1 MSEREASVEHLP
13 SERKFFS
20 KHKWRGKLFTGEDK
34 IAKSHNDPLQPADD
48 LVDFLQGPAK
58 SRSDTAQTVRS
69 ESRTGAPDARTP
81 SVSNTNSLIS
91 SHAGYQKRK
100 DPRRKGLRVAFD
112 SAPPDII
119 GEGGDEAEIPSIN
132 VAQSRSRAQSLR
144 RSQDPASKLYTR
156 RSSPPPQIDL
166 VVGQEARDVSPV
178 DDKDEPPPLQR
189 RSTGFHDSQQA
200 SASHEAPTARDAA
213 NTAPIQRQK
222 WILSPNDS
230 EAFAAMYAEYTNG
243 PPSSPHV
250 VVDQF
255 SDQPGREPLIHREDI
270 ENLRDHSYLKAS
282 SPEFDPPSGNSL
294 TPIPSP
300 RPFSSLDNPPADY
313 DFPATNSSKPS
324 DIRPQRTEQLNG
336 ARTEGEKQFSGQPRL
351 NPTMTSPP
359 LANSLST
366 NPPLKAP
373 QKSLRSVAK
382 NFAEDALNEFTTRVQ
397 RFYGIFRLGANPN
410 KPLQNV
416 SFEDWIRVG
425 AWWFLKG
432 RSELEN
438 AVRRRPG
445 VRDRTVEDEEKEVPS
460 GLKQAYLNL
469 AKSSWILA
477 DVTIDHVELRKYGSG
492 SMTSLLA
499 ITKSFGDSKIA
510 DLIEVHLAIT
520 ASLRAL
526 TMSMKRNGKMP
537 PPDFEA
543 QGLDTR
549 VWIETPRFA
558 SKVASLLH
566 GASSRSLLE
575 DGSNGP
581 SGTFP
586 FPIGDT
592 KSHFNY
598 GSMFVDVTLR
608 SSDDPVQGVH
618 MPCGISVLRQ
628 KSERDL
634 EVVLASQDGKV
645 NLKIQSN
652 RRGGQTWRDVHWRI
666 DAYCMVLRLSDGLE
680 LDIQFQESSFRT
692 LWGIYDFAR
701 KIRKSLEATEEEEIV
716 FKSTVKCVHYVDTP
730 DAKAFPVDPV
740 QRCDVLLFEQS
751 LTLADGSGRRRFH
764 SGHRLAVVTP
774 PSGKTLSSISQHLGK
789 QVPILFNYVRGDDGG
804 PAILLKHSAAG
815 STIVITFNDLAE
827 REHFLSRL
835 NGTFVKEEELC
846 NENISLQQMLIY
858 DSVGDNSQM
867 EKDSF
872 VNNLR
877 WDKLRVVNRRPE
889 YCENGISKTILSD
902 NLRIWVHCEAG
913 TLVDRIN
920 LGWMALER

>member
-1 MSEREASVEHLP
+1 MSERDASVEHLP

-34 IAKSHNDPLQPADD
+34 IAKSQNDSPQPADD
-48 LVDFLQGPAK
+48 LVDFLQGPAR
-58 SRSDTAQTVRS
+58 SRNDSAQTVRS
-69 ESRTGAPDARTP
+69 ESRTGDPDARSP
-81 SVSNTNSLIS
+81 SVSNTNSVIS
-91 SHAGYQKRK
+91 SHAGYQRRK

-144 RSQDPASKLYTR
+144 QSQDSASKLHTR

-166 VVGQEARDVSPV
+166 VVGQEARDVSHI
-178 DDKDEPPPLQR
+178 DDKVEPPPLQR

-213 NTAPIQRQK
+213 NIAPIQRQK
-222 WILSPNDS
+222 WISSPNDS

-243 PPSSPHV
+243 PPSSPRV

-255 SDQPGREPLIHREDI
+255 SDQPRREPLIHREDI
-270 ENLRDHSYLKAS
+270 EDLRDHSSLKAS
-282 SPEFDPPSGNSL
+282 SPEFDPSSGNSL

-300 RPFSSLDNPPADY
+300 RPFSGRDNPPADY

-324 DIRPQRTEQLNG
+324 DIPPRRTKQLNE
-336 ARTEGEKQFSGQPRL
+336 AHTEGERQFSGQPRP
-351 NPTMTSPP
+351 NPTMTGPP
-359 LANSLST
+359 LANSPSI
-366 NPPLKAP
+366 NPPLKSP

-382 NFAEDALNEFTTRVQ
+382 NLAGDALNEFTTRVQ
-397 RFYGIFRLGANPN
+397 RFYGIFRLGANTN

-416 SFEDWIRVG
+416 SFEDGIRAG

-445 VRDRTVEDEEKEVPS
+445 VRDRTVENEEREVPA

-469 AKSSWILA
+469 AKSSWITA

-499 ITKSFGDSKIA
+499 ITKSFGDSQVA

-566 GASSRSLLE
+566 GASSRNLLE

-586 FPIGDT
+586 FPLGDT

-598 GSMFVDVTLR
+598 GSMFVDVMLR
-608 SSDDPVQGVH
+608 SSDDPEQGVH
-618 MPCGISVLRQ
+618 VPCGISVLRQ

-652 RRGGQTWRDVHWRI
+652 RGGGQTWRDVHWRI

-692 LWGIYDFAR
+692 LWGIYDFTR

-774 PSGKTLSSISQHLGK
+774 PSSKTLSNISQHLGK

-804 PAILLKHSAAG
+804 PAILLKNSAAG
-815 STIVITFNDLAE
+815 STIVITFDDPAE

-835 NGTFVKEEELC
+835 NGTFVREEELC
-846 NENISLQQMLIY
+846 NETVPLQSMLIY
-858 DSVGDNSQM
+858 DSQR

-877 WDKLRVVNRRPE
+877 WDKLIVVNRRPE
-889 YCENGISKTILSD
+889 YCENGISKTVLSD

-920 LGWMALER
+920 LG